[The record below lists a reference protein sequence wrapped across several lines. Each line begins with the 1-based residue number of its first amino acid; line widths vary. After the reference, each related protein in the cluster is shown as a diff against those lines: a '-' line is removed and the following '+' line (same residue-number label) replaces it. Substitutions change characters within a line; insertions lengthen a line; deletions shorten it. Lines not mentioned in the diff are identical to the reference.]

1 MKSKKIYILS
11 GHPNTD
17 PTLTSS
23 LADAYEAAAK
33 AAGHEVRRGDVAK
46 LSFDP
51 ILHKG
56 YRAIQELEPD
66 LKQVQADITW
76 CDHFVL
82 LYPLWWSSVPAL
94 LKGMIDRMWL
104 PAFAFRFIK
113 TPDGKSTMGWHKLL
127 KGRTARVVV
136 LLKNFPIIE
145 HFMYGNFTSDIVN
158 VVLRFSGFRVKVMEV
173 GNSEALTDKAKARL
187 MKKVGV
193 LAKRGA

>member
-1 MKSKKIYILS
+1 MKKIYILM

-17 PTLTSS
+17 PTLSSS
-23 LADAYEAAAK
+23 LADRYEEAAK
-33 AAGHEVRRGDVAK
+33 AAGHEVRRADIGK
-46 LSFDP
+46 LQFDP

-66 LKQVQADITW
+66 LKKVQEDITW

-82 LYPLWWSSVPAL
+82 IYPLWWSSVPAL

-113 TPDGKSTMGWHKLL
+113 TPDGKSTMGWNKLL
-127 KGRTARVVV
+127 KGRTARVIV
-136 LLKNFPIIE
+136 LLKNFAFLE

-158 VVLRFSGFRVKVMEV
+158 VVLRFSGFKVKVTEI
-173 GNSEALTDKAKARL
+173 GNSESLSDGTKAGIMRKIARF
-187 MKKVGV
+187 GRN
-193 LAKRGA
+193 AS